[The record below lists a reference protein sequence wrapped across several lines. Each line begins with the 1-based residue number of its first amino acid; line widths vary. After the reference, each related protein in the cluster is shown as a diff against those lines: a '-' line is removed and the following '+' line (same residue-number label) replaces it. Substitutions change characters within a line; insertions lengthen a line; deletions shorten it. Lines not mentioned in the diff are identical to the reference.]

1 MNTPYRHSW
10 MWAEACALLSQAE
23 QRQQRFMELLST
35 PATRPAWEPPADVL
49 VSENEICVI
58 VALPG
63 ADADQ
68 VVLQV
73 ADGQL
78 LIEARVPPPDLGPLS
93 RVLRLEIPYG
103 VMRRRIALPP
113 GHYRLTERRLSRG
126 CLHLRLQEVTA

>member
-1 MNTPYRHSW
+1 MNAPYRHTW
-10 MWAEACALLSQAE
+10 MWAEACALLSGAE
-23 QRQQRFMELLST
+23 QRQQRPMESPST
-35 PATRPAWEPPADVL
+35 PTQPVWEPPADVL

-68 VVLQV
+68 VVIRVAGGQLQV
-73 ADGQL
+73 
-78 LIEARVPPPDLGPLS
+78 EARVAPDPGPHS
-93 RVLRLEIPYG
+93 RVLRREIPYG

-113 GHYRLTERRLSRG
+113 GRYRLTERRLARG